1 MPQMAPMNWLVLF
14 ITFSMIFL
22 MFNSMNYFSF
32 KYNNLNKNK
41 LFNKKLIKLNWKW

>member
-14 ITFSMIFL
+14 IMFSIIFL

-32 KYNNLNKNK
+32 KYTPINKTMLNTNK
-41 LFNKKLIKLNWKW
+41 FKLTWKW